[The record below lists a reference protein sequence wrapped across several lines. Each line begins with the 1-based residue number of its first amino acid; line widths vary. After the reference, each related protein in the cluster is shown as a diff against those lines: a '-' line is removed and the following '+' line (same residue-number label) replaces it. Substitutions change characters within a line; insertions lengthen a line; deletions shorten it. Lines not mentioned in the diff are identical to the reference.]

1 MFAASNQK
9 KCATAPIIGIY
20 LRRTTQLRS
29 ETMKLQL
36 IFCLTAVF
44 AAAGLIS
51 AQVPVNVSS
60 DQKGYMIGPGD
71 EITGKVLGE
80 PQYDFVA
87 TVDEDGKIE
96 VPFFDKPVMAKC
108 RSEREL
114 RTDVTNLLSKYLRNP
129 QASIRVTD
137 RKSRPPATIYGEVEK
152 PQQIELRR
160 KATLVELL
168 AFSGGI
174 KEEAGGMVQ
183 VFRTR
188 PPMCSEASEDS
199 QWKATTGDPTDVP
212 SRMYSLS
219 SVRMGKEEANP
230 IIYPGDVIVVQ
241 KAAPVY
247 VTGEVVSPQGIYLK
261 EGGMSLTEAI
271 AKIGGVRREAKTK
284 DIKIYR
290 LKSNSK
296 EREVISAN
304 YDEIKK
310 GLQKDI
316 MLEPYDIVE
325 VDKAKKGIAQTV
337 LELVIGAGRSAV
349 SSASG
354 GISTRILY

>member
-1 MFAASNQK
+1 M
-9 KCATAPIIGIY
+9 
-20 LRRTTQLRS
+20 
-29 ETMKLQL
+29 
-36 IFCLTAVF
+36 F
-44 AAAGLIS
+44 AAAGSIS
-51 AQVPVNVSS
+51 AQVPV
-60 DQKGYMIGPGD
+60 DAGEQKGYMIGPGD

-114 RTDVTNLLSKYLRNP
+114 RTEVTNLLAKYLRNP
-129 QASIRVTD
+129 QASVRVTD

-152 PQQIELRR
+152 PQQVELRR

-174 KEEAGGMVQ
+174 TEEAGGMVQ

-188 PPMCSEASEDS
+188 PPMCSEANEDS
-199 QWKATTGDPTDVP
+199 QWRATTGDPTDVP

-247 VTGEVVSPQGIYLK
+247 VTGEVVAPQGIYLK

-271 AKIGGVRREAKTK
+271 AKIGGVRPGAKTK

-290 LKSNSK
+290 YKTNTK
-296 EREVISAN
+296 DKEVISAN
-304 YDEIKK
+304 LDQIKK

-325 VDKAKKGIAQTV
+325 VDKAKENIATTIMKMAIGVGKTV
-337 LELVIGAGRSAV
+337 V
-349 SSASG
+349 SSGASNIG
-354 GISTRILY
+354 YRVLY